1 MLSPITDILLLTSV
15 VVSGELV
22 LLFTGLFIRFDF
34 GGRVLKSER
43 RGDEDRGNQTTTE
56 AT

>member
-1 MLSPITDILLLTSV
+1 MLSPITDILLLTFV

-34 GGRVLKSER
+34 GGQVLKSER
-43 RGDEDRGNQTTTE
+43 RVDEDRGNQTTTE